1 MRVRQERFLVAFL
14 SNGDRIV
21 TVPNRPQHP
30 PLRWFPLAVGA
41 TAMLAG
47 VLVIVGGWALDAAP
61 LRSVLPGLATMKVN
75 TALGISL
82 LGAALCLAQMGAT
95 ATRLSQLAAATAA
108 VIGAV
113 TLLEYGFNWDT
124 GIDQWLFRDRG
135 TAANAFPGRPSHAT
149 AFELVALGI
158 GMLCIGSRTWR
169 HAKTGT
175 AVIALLVSWIAV
187 NGHLF
192 NAQAL
197 YGIFPY
203 SSMAVHTAAIC
214 VLLSLGLLATEPLCL
229 LCRTV
234 LAKDLGGI
242 VSRWLLPFAVLA
254 PPVLGWLFSHGQ
266 GLGIYH
272 NEFGW
277 ALYSVSTT
285 VGSVGLILLLAHR
298 IAVLDAERT
307 TATELSRRDPLT
319 SLANR
324 RAFDSRLAEDFGL
337 AKRYSRPLSLLMLD
351 IDSFK
356 SYNDAFGHPAGDELL
371 QTLARVISVH
381 MRETDLVARIGGE
394 EFAIVLP
401 ETDLA
406 GALALAER
414 VREEVERFS
423 QFRRPV
429 TLSIGV
435 AALDEDTKDTAML
448 LKHGDIA
455 LYRAKQEGRNR
466 VCWIGESMRDAEPA
480 GYIPA

>member
-1 MRVRQERFLVAFL
+1 
-14 SNGDRIV
+14 
-21 TVPNRPQHP
+21 
-30 PLRWFPLAVGA
+30 
-41 TAMLAG
+41 MLAG
-47 VLVIVGGWALDAAP
+47 ALVIVGGWALDVAA

-82 LGAALCLAQMGAT
+82 LGAALCLAQRGIA
-95 ATRLSQLAAATAA
+95 AARLSRAAAAA
-108 VIGAV
+108 AAAIGLV
-113 TLLEYGFNWDT
+113 TLLEYGLDWDA
-124 GIDQWLFRDRG
+124 GIDQWLLGDRE
-135 TAANAFPGRPSHAT
+135 TAAKVFPGRPSHAT

-158 GMLCIGSRTWR
+158 GMLCIGSRSWR

-234 LAKDLGGI
+234 LAKDLGGV

-254 PPVLGWLFSHGQ
+254 PPVLGWLFSHGS
-266 GLGIYH
+266 GLGIYR

-277 ALYSVSTT
+277 TLYSVSTT

-319 SLANR
+319 GLWNR
-324 RAFDSRLAEDFGL
+324 RAFDSRFLEDFSL
-337 AKRYSRPLSLLMLD
+337 AKRHSRPLSLLVLD
-351 IDSFK
+351 VDNFK
-356 SYNDAFGHPAGDELL
+356 AYNDAFGHPAGDELL
-371 QTLARVISVH
+371 QSVARLISGH
-381 MRETDLVARIGGE
+381 MRDTDLVARIGGE
-394 EFAIVLP
+394 EFAVVLP

-406 GALALAER
+406 GALVLAER
-414 VREEVERFS
+414 VREEVERLS
-423 QFRRPV
+423 HFRRPV
-429 TLSIGV
+429 TVSIGV
-435 AALDEDTKDTAML
+435 ATLDRGTKDGATL
-448 LKHGDIA
+448 LKRADIA

-466 VCWIGESMRDAEPA
+466 VCCESMHDAEPA
-480 GYIPA
+480 DDIPA